1 MFAYGSEVENCHVCN
16 CGWFAD
22 CVTTWLAG
30 CRTKTVNPPG
40 KLEEEEE
47 VGVAFVCLLLC
58 KDSWEVVI
66 ILIGMVEHKFA
77 LEMPRHGGIS
87 Q

>member
-1 MFAYGSEVENCHVCN
+1 VFAYGSEVENCHVCN

-30 CRTKTVNPPG
+30 CRTKDSKSPWEAG
-40 KLEEEEE
+40 GGRGGGGE

-58 KDSWEVVI
+58 KGSWEVVI
-66 ILIGMVEHKFA
+66 ILIGMVEHEFT
-77 LEMPRHGGIS
+77 LEMP
-87 Q
+87 